1 LRRFGADIKSA
12 TKYMPKL
19 LKCPK
24 CGYSRSWVLRRDHR
38 RCKSCRAEWSPCT
51 RFLVRG
57 MRLNRDHWK
66 TIIGAFL
73 DLETIRAVADRCH
86 VSFVTSHSAVTII
99 RSAMTGDQ
107 PSFFTSLCEADETYI
122 GGSWK
127 NKAIHIRK
135 QGSKK
140 GRGTNKQAI
149 FGIVCRKDRQARIW
163 LVPDTKRRT
172 LFPLIRSQ
180 VQTGCPIYT
189 DGCWVY
195 YSLPKYGYI
204 HESVDHNA
212 GEYVRGDV
220 HTQTIDGF
228 WGLLKTHLDSIGGI
242 KKKNAVIFV
251 GEYLWRYN
259 FRHLTR
265 KEKIDRIINLLTI
278 IGGR

>member
-1 LRRFGADIKSA
+1 
-12 TKYMPKL
+12 MPKL

-86 VSFVTSHSAVTII
+86 VSFVTAHSAVTII
-99 RSAMTGDQ
+99 RSVMTNDA
-107 PSFFTSLCEADETYI
+107 PTSFTGICEADETYI
-122 GGSWK
+122 GGAWK
-127 NKAIHIRK
+127 NKAIHIRR
-135 QGSKK
+135 QGSKR
-140 GRGTNKQAI
+140 GRGTNKQCV
-149 FGIVCRKDRQARIW
+149 FGIVCRAAQQARVW
-163 LVPDTKRRT
+163 LVPNAQRRT
-172 LFPLIRSQ
+172 LIPIIRSQ
-180 VQTGCPIYT
+180 VKVGSSVFT
-189 DGCWVY
+189 DGHKAY
-195 YSLPKYGYI
+195 RILPKYGYV
-204 HESVDHNA
+204 HEWVDHDA
-212 GEYVRGDV
+212 GEFVRGDV
-220 HTQTIDGF
+220 HTQTMDGF

-242 KKKNAVIFV
+242 KRKNASYFV

-265 KEKIDRIINLLTI
+265 GEKINRIIDLLAR

>member
-1 LRRFGADIKSA
+1 
-12 TKYMPKL
+12 
-19 LKCPK
+19 
-24 CGYSRSWVLRRDHR
+24 
-38 RCKSCRAEWSPCT
+38 
-51 RFLVRG
+51 
-57 MRLNRDHWK
+57 MRLSRNDWK
-66 TIIGAFL
+66 ILIDAFL
-73 DLETIRAVADRCH
+73 GLETVRAVAAHCRL
-86 VSFVTSHSAVTII
+86 SYATAYAAVTKI
-99 RSAMTGDQ
+99 RSVMSDDQ
-107 PSFFTSLCEADETYI
+107 PAFFTSLCEADETYI

-135 QGSKK
+135 QGTKK

-149 FGIVCRKDRQARIW
+149 FGVVCRADKQARIW

-180 VQTGCPIYT
+180 VQAGCPIYT
-189 DGCWVY
+189 DRCWVY
-195 YSLPKYGYI
+195 HSLPKCGYV

-212 GEYVRGDV
+212 GEYVRGNV

-242 KKKNAVIFV
+242 KKKNALIFV

-265 KEKIDRIINLLTI
+265 EEKVDRIIGLLI
-278 IGGR
+278 KIGGR